1 MSATDYLNNAQEW
14 LAQQSQRTIDYQ
26 WEIQHH
32 NQMHKAYETSWQ
44 VFLDLSNFQQQY
56 NGQGKTICLFHTNRL
71 TRAVGCILPRLYT
84 LHLSPLT
91 HTRLSCARRWFAVS
105 PCLSPA
111 KGSVLTQMPLG
122 RCISATCSACQ
133 NRSLFRRTM
142 ISSKNISNSSER
154 TQSFCKTQKL
164 FGATACQSR
173 T

>member
-56 NGQGKTICLFHTNRL
+56 NGQGKTICLIYTNRL
-71 TRAVGCILPRLYT
+71 TKAVGCVLPRLYT
-84 LHLSPLT
+84 LHLTLYTFPLSPLP
-91 HTRLSCARRWFAVS
+91 HTRLSCARRWSAVS

-122 RCISATCSACQ
+122 RCISATSSACQ
-133 NRSLFRRTM
+133 NLRRVRQ
-142 ISSKNISNSSER
+142 NIDYSEG
-154 TQSFCKTQKL
+154 L
-164 FGATACQSR
+164 
-173 T
+173 